1 MEQSHK
7 IKKRDKMS
15 YFLNDPPY
23 HPRKKCWAGY
33 PPYGRSSPAHAD
45 TRRRGAAEENVPSVL
60 QSKTC
65 IPPPRGGEKAK
76 LLHQWRLQTWTSVC
90 PRRGCPCK
98 STLGPL
104 QPSPALPNLS
114 FSLFFF
120 LFFLNCCCFGSMDS
134 TYISHFLVSEFEFCF
149 LSASISPQL
158 APHMLTH
165 CFMNQMFVCFFFLLS
180 LCTFKMCQTT
190 YSFHLKI

>member
-1 MEQSHK
+1 
-7 IKKRDKMS
+7 MS

-45 TRRRGAAEENVPSVL
+45 TRRRGAAEENVPSVAAEQNL
-60 QSKTC
+60 YSSTERWRES
-65 IPPPRGGEKAK
+65 IAPPPVTSADLDLCVSKERVPMQI
-76 LLHQWRLQTWTSVC
+76 HSWT
-90 PRRGCPCK
+90 PATP
-98 STLGPL
+98 P
-104 QPSPALPNLS
+104 PSPTFL
-114 FSLFFF
+114 SLFFF
-120 LFFLNCCCFGSMDS
+120 LFFLNCCCFGSMHS
-134 TYISHFLVSEFEFCF
+134 TYISHFFVSEFEFCF